1 MRNLN
6 TEDVMVMSSMFRGC
20 SNLKSLDL
28 SNFNTDYVLEMYSMF
43 EGCSALTT
51 LDISTFTGEFVFNM
65 NKMFFGCTSLTTIN
79 LGEFVP
85 CTGRYYSSFSTL
97 SGNQMCWV
105 FQDCTNL
112 RTIYCNEN
120 WSARCNAFDANMFYG
135 CEKLVGAISYTSSKT
150 DSHYANPSTGYFT
163 YKIDTFGVKI
173 NEMFVTNLNYKNLTV
188 IPGVTGKASYDNKTK
203 TLYLENASIAEMT
216 MAGGL
221 AMENSIDS
229 LTINVTGDC
238 SISSAA
244 GIGIKNISKTLIITG
259 TGTLDIT
266 AGNNGIVMTN
276 TNPNNLVIDGNVTVN
291 VTADN
296 YGVQGRE
303 YIQRVGLIGTTKTY
317 YRTTLKVCGEN
328 SKLSVNGA
336 AKCFQT
342 LGGFTAAEGYKV
354 TAPSRTAFYG
364 TFEGVAYNTFCRLS
378 LSFGKELS
386 DPTTTLTPVAGTAV
400 VIEKPEVAPVI
411 VKKGDVNGDNTIT
424 MADANAVV
432 NYYLAAT
439 KPEDF
444 DVTAADVNGDD
455 DITMADANQIVNM
468 FLNGDNDSQT
478 TETPDTK
485 QAIDL
490 GLSVKWAT
498 CNVGASEPWD
508 YGDYFAWGETTGYAA
523 GTTHVFNWSSYK
535 YRTNSFITKYVF
547 SWVDNTVYN
556 DYPVLLPEDD
566 AAVVNWG
573 GTWRMPTEEEL
584 KDLWTKCQWTWQPA
598 GNTKY
603 NGVAGYEVTGTNG
616 NSIFIPHAGYYDGEK
631 KDNWTIL
638 WSSTLYPAN
647 DDSAWILWFSSGTP
661 SCDNYADRYLGVS
674 VRPVCP

>member
-1 MRNLN
+1 
-6 TEDVMVMSSMFRGC
+6 
-20 SNLKSLDL
+20 
-28 SNFNTDYVLEMYSMF
+28 
-43 EGCSALTT
+43 
-51 LDISTFTGEFVFNM
+51 
-65 NKMFFGCTSLTTIN
+65 MFFGCTSLTTIN

-188 IPGVTGKASYDNKTK
+188 IPGVTGKASYDKKTK

-229 LTINVTGDC
+229 LTINVTGNC

-244 GIGIKNISKTLIITG
+244 GIGIKNTSKTLIITG

-303 YIQRVGLIGTTKTY
+303 YVQRVLSGTTRTY
-317 YRTTLKVCGEN
+317 YRTTLKVGGEG

-432 NYYLAAT
+432 NYFLADDKSGIT
-439 KPEDF
+439 NFNVD
-444 DVTAADVNGDD
+444 AANVNGDD
-455 DITMADANQIVNM
+455 GITMADANAIVNM
-468 FLNGDNDSQT
+468 FLGQ
-478 TETPDTK
+478 
-485 QAIDL
+485 
-490 GLSVKWAT
+490 
-498 CNVGASEPWD
+498 
-508 YGDYFAWGETTGYAA
+508 
-523 GTTHVFNWSSYK
+523 
-535 YRTNSFITKYVF
+535 
-547 SWVDNTVYN
+547 
-556 DYPVLLPEDD
+556 
-566 AAVVNWG
+566 
-573 GTWRMPTEEEL
+573 
-584 KDLWTKCQWTWQPA
+584 
-598 GNTKY
+598 
-603 NGVAGYEVTGTNG
+603 
-616 NSIFIPHAGYYDGEK
+616 
-631 KDNWTIL
+631 
-638 WSSTLYPAN
+638 
-647 DDSAWILWFSSGTP
+647 
-661 SCDNYADRYLGVS
+661 
-674 VRPVCP
+674 